1 MTTILR
7 SGVMILMAFI
17 AGTMAHGQGAAE
29 REHTSKLSLLDH
41 EIPQPAW
48 SIRSESAKN
57 RAGDDGDGI
66 SDQPSAETISATPLD
81 WGRRSMSR
89 MYHDTVWVHNTS
101 SDTVIVDSTSLAGT
115 DAESFILEPWHRPRE
130 RKILPGDRMGVPVQF
145 APWAPGQKEGEIR
158 FYLGNAPVASVGAA
172 LRGFATTE
180 SLETYDYDF
189 GYMSFSDPEKK
200 YDNPDR
206 PMEFRVPILN
216 WVDSVTITGFTFFS
230 EKKDGVSDF
239 RWELASGTLPITL
252 KPGERLAIDAWFKPQ
267 ALGMRWASLT
277 ALTADGLSFGS
288 YWTANSGLASAD
300 DAPGDAGAAL
310 AVYPNPATGSSLSV
324 QYAAPGGPLDVA
336 LVDPSGR
343 LLRSFV
349 IERTERGEGSLT
361 VDITGIP
368 AGHYFLHLGG
378 EKFLK
383 TAPVT
388 IIR

>member
-1 MTTILR
+1 MRMILR
-7 SGVMILMAFI
+7 SGVIILMAFI

-29 REHTSKLSLLDH
+29 RENAKLSLLDH
-41 EIPQPAW
+41 EIPPPVW
-48 SIRSESAKN
+48 SSKHEYGRN
-57 RAGDDGDGI
+57 NTGDDGDGI
-66 SDQPSAETISATPLD
+66 SDQPSAETIHATPLD
-81 WGRRSMSR
+81 WGRCRVNFI
-89 MYHDTVWVHNTS
+89 YPGTIWVHNTG
-101 SDTVIVDSTSLAGT
+101 SDTVTVDSSSIVGT
-115 DAESFILEPWHRPRE
+115 DAESFVIDPWDLPRG
-130 RKILPGDRMGVPVQF
+130 RRISPGGRIGVRVQF

-158 FYLGNAPVASVGAA
+158 FYLGPAPVASVSAT
-172 LRGFATTE
+172 LRGFATSE
-180 SLETYDYDF
+180 SLETSDYDF

-200 YDNPDR
+200 YNNPSR
-206 PMEFRVPILN
+206 PMEFRVPTNN

-239 RWELASGTLPITL
+239 RWRLASGTLPITL

-288 YWTANSGLASAD
+288 YWTANSGIASAD
-300 DAPGDAGAAL
+300 DAPGDAAAAL

-324 QYAAPGGPLDVA
+324 QYTAPGGHLDVA
-336 LVDPSGR
+336 IVDPSGR

-349 IERTERGEGSLT
+349 IERAERGEGNLSI
-361 VDITGIP
+361 DITGIP
-368 AGHYFLHLGG
+368 AGHYFLHLAG
-378 EKFLK
+378 ERFLK